1 MNFRARKGLDVHDAN
16 VTLADIELLAEG
28 GSGAWSGFNFL
39 APQTANHLSSIQKPT
54 STRLIQP
61 TSRCKR

>member
-1 MNFRARKGLDVHDAN
+1 MNFLARKGLDVHDAN

-39 APQTANHLSSIQKPT
+39 APQTANHLLAFKN
-54 STRLIQP
+54 LLQP
-61 TSRCKR
+61 G